1 MIRSIRAFEF
11 IVLAVALVLVTAGVV
26 TPKAEAAIGVVSAS
40 PNPIIYPSA
49 SVITVNAA
57 ESDAGNGPI
66 SLNVNIGTLA
76 FSSCQTPGPAACP
89 PSVSGS
95 GTASMTLSSATDGD
109 GTPGEALIAFFTYS
123 PPSVAFAQVVNV
135 SACQGSG
142 CSPVIVTTIT
152 VFPSGTI
159 LTTEIFMS
167 ASTPSLNCG
176 ASVTVT
182 ASVFSSGAP
191 VGNGTPVSFNTN
203 AGHATILT
211 TTSGGV
217 ATAIFVA
224 PIGLSG
230 GLLVT
235 ATSGPFAASITIIV
249 SCDVAGPPASIAL
262 IITPSSITCGSTASI
277 LATVRDRFGSI
288 VASGTRVNYS
298 TDRGSINP
306 TAPTILGHA
315 TGVLT
320 SFPNNP
326 GLATITVTSGDARAT
341 GTVNVTCAAAATATQ
356 PPPATQIPPVVATA
370 TAPVTGILPPSTG
383 DGGLR

>member
-11 IVLAVALVLVTAGVV
+11 IVLAAALVLVTAGIA
-26 TPKAEAAIGVVSAS
+26 TPKAEAAIGVVSAT
-40 PNPIIYPSA
+40 NPIIYPNA
-49 SVITVNAA
+49 SVITVNAN
-57 ESDAGNGPI
+57 ESDGGNGPI
-66 SLNVNIGTLA
+66 SLSVNTGTLA

-89 PSVSGS
+89 APSPSGS

-123 PPSVAFAQVVNV
+123 PPNVAVATVVNV
-135 SACQGSG
+135 SACQGTACGPS
-142 CSPVIVTTIT
+142 IVTTIT
-152 VFPSGTI
+152 VFPFGTI

-167 ASTPSLNCG
+167 ASTPNLNCG

-182 ASVFSSGAP
+182 AGVFSSGAP
-191 VGNGTPVSFNTN
+191 VADGTPVSFNTN
-203 AGHATILT
+203 AGHATVLT

-217 ATAIFVA
+217 ATATFVA

-230 GLLVT
+230 GLVVT
-235 ATSGPFAASITIIV
+235 ARSGPFAASITIIV
-249 SCDVAGPPASIAL
+249 SCDVAGPPASISL
-262 IITPSSITCGSTASI
+262 IVTPLSITCGSTASI
-277 LATVRDRFGSI
+277 LATVRDRFGNI

-306 TAPTILGHA
+306 TAPTILGLA

-356 PPPATQIPPVVATA
+356 PPPATQIPPAVPA

>member
-40 PNPIIYPSA
+40 PNPIIYPNA

-57 ESDAGNGPI
+57 ESNAGAGPI
-66 SLNVNIGTLA
+66 SLNVSIGTLA

-89 PSVSGS
+89 APSALGA
-95 GTASMTLSSATDGD
+95 GTASMTLSSADDLD

-123 PPSVAFAQVVNV
+123 PPNVAVATVVNV
-135 SACQGSG
+135 SACQGTA
-142 CSPVIVTTIT
+142 CVPVIVTTIT

-167 ASTPSLNCG
+167 ASTPNLNCG

-191 VGNGTPVSFNTN
+191 VADGTPVRFNTN
-203 AGHATILT
+203 AGHATVLT

-230 GLLVT
+230 GLVVT
-235 ATSGPFAASITIIV
+235 ATSGPFTASITIIV

-306 TAPTILGHA
+306 TAPTILGQA

-326 GLATITVTSGDARAT
+326 GLANITVTSGDARAT
-341 GTVNVTCAAAATATQ
+341 GTVNVTCAAAATQ
-356 PPPATQIPPVVATA
+356 PPPATQIPPAVPTA
-370 TAPVTGILPPSTG
+370 AVPATGILPPNTG